1 MKKYTDV
8 DIIAELQKLVD
19 SHVDSYKED
28 FDIDKRIIRRAAES
42 QQIELAVMRQMPAN
56 RIQHPL
62 WQFLAAIHRN
72 LPGSMT

>member
-1 MKKYTDV
+1 MNRCTTAFLFINTTDITHPTR
-8 DIIAELQKLVD
+8 DAQ
-19 SHVDSYKED
+19 
-28 FDIDKRIIRRAAES
+28 R